1 MADPDPTDP
10 LGAVVDRVKVRP
22 GATVVLAL
30 AGPVAVGKSTI
41 AGELGTR
48 LRGLGAGVEVVS
60 TDGFLLPNAALEA
73 QGLLDRKG
81 CPETY
86 DLGRL
91 EALVAS
97 ARDGRTLLEVPL
109 YSHERYDVLADPERI
124 DRPDVL
130 VVEGVVALQ
139 RPFADLG
146 IYVHADE
153 ADVIAWY
160 VARFQ
165 GLVRAAGDDP
175 TSFYRGWV
183 DLDDAAV
190 ADLAR
195 AVWDGVNR
203 PNLHEHIAPT
213 RAAADVVVHKGSDH
227 RILSVE
233 WMDP

>member
-1 MADPDPTDP
+1 MREQFADDGGD
-10 LGAVVDRVKVRP
+10 AAEEVRP
-22 GATVVLAL
+22 ETVFQ
-30 AGPVAVGKSTI
+30 P
-41 AGELGTR
+41 
-48 LRGLGAGVEVVS
+48 
-60 TDGFLLPNAALEA
+60 
-73 QGLLDRKG
+73 
-81 CPETY
+81 
-86 DLGRL
+86 
-91 EALVAS
+91 
-97 ARDGRTLLEVPL
+97 RDGRSLLEVPL

-203 PNLHEHIAPT
+203 PNLYEHIAPT
-213 RAAADVVVHKGSDH
+213 RAAEEAEARGGWEHKDVLKQREKEARAQAKASGG
-227 RILSVE
+227 E
-233 WMDP
+233 GEG